1 MVPQWES
8 VDPLVVKKIIKVL
21 NQNVRKFVLERRP
34 SFLMLAGVRSLEVSQ
49 GRILVGV
56 SFSRVPSIQFIV
68 LVPEGAN
75 LKHRMV

>member
-1 MVPQWES
+1 M
-8 VDPLVVKKIIKVL
+8 LVVA
-21 NQNVRKFVLERRP
+21 LERRP
-34 SFLMLAGVRSLEVSQ
+34 SSLVSAGVRSLEVSQ